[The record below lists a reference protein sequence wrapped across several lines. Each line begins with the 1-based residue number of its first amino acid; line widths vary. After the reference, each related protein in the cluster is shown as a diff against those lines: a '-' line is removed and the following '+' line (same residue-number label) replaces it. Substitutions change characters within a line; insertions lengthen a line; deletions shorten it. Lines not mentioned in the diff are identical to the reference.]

1 MSYLIK
7 NAEVLKMLEA
17 LARSSGRTK
26 VDVLKDALH
35 RLEEEDHRK
44 PTDWEATLKAGLE
57 LRALGDPERGLP
69 ADKAFID
76 SLYEDDDVPG

>member
-7 NAEVLKMLEA
+7 NAEVLEMLDA
-17 LARSSGRTK
+17 LAKSSGRTK
-26 VDVLKDALH
+26 IDVLKDALH
-35 RLEEEDHRK
+35 RLDEEER
-44 PTDWEATLKAGLE
+44 EARSSWAAALEAGLA

-76 SLYEDDDVPG
+76 SLYED